1 MSRARDCGKSCT
13 ERLLRLFPH
22 VLLSLSLVAYAFL
35 GAILFEHIE
44 GGSPSSTLHHYRH
57 FLGQIV
63 DDVQNT
69 SGKLALILVSG
80 AAAENY

>member
-1 MSRARDCGKSCT
+1 MPPASDSKAQAKSCT
-13 ERLLRLFPH
+13 ERLRRLFPH

-44 GGSPSSTLHHYRH
+44 GGSPSSTQHQYRK

-63 DDVQNT
+63 DDVKNKT
-69 SGKLALILVSG
+69 GKLALTI
-80 AAAENY
+80 